1 MKVTLILKKSVTRYD
16 TESQATIYARLR
28 DGRQLDLVA
37 PTRLTI
43 NPNLWDDKTEQ
54 VKSKVVCDEAMRTRY
69 NNEARRLKTYIERAY
84 QNRPEETVSKGWLKE
99 ALDQYYNPQ
108 KYNLE
113 QVSAIKPTLTAL
125 FDEFLEK
132 HRLSEVRKKNYRV
145 IKRALQRYELYIR
158 ATQMGKKDFTLDV
171 DRVTADTLRDI
182 WSFLENEYRYCAI
195 YPEIYEA
202 IPEARTPQ
210 PRGKNTLLDCFSRI
224 RTFFYWC
231 NTHKKSRNRPFD
243 DFPLEECTYGTPYYI
258 TIEELH
264 RIYATNL
271 KRHPQLAIQR
281 DIFVFQCLIGCR
293 VGDLLKMTKSNLIGG
308 AIEYIP
314 RKTKEG
320 RPLTVRVPLNAM
332 ATEILARYE
341 ACDGDKLLPF
351 ISEQKYNLAI
361 KRIFKAAGLK
371 RLVTVI
377 NPTTREEEK
386 RVLYEIASSHLAR
399 RTFVGNLYRQVKDP
413 NLVGA
418 LSGHKEGSKAFAR
431 YRTIDDEMKKE
442 LVNLLS

>member
-37 PTRLTI
+37 PTHLTI
-43 NPNLWDDKTEQ
+43 NPNLWDDKAEQ
-54 VKSKVVCDEAMRTRY
+54 VKSKVICDDAMRTRY

-113 QVSAIKPTLTAL
+113 QESAIKPTLSAL

-158 ATQMGKKDFTLDV
+158 ATQMGKEDFTLDV

-231 NTHKKSRNRPFD
+231 NSHKKSRNRPFD

-258 TIEELH
+258 T
-264 RIYATNL
+264 
-271 KRHPQLAIQR
+271 
-281 DIFVFQCLIGCR
+281 IGCR

-341 ACDGDKLLPF
+341 AYDGDKLLPF

>member
-43 NPNLWDDKTEQ
+43 NPNLWDDKAEQ

-108 KYNLE
+108 KYNLK

-158 ATQMGKKDFTLDV
+158 ATQMGKEDFTLDV

-182 WSFLENEYRYCAI
+182 WNFLENEYRYCAI
-195 YPEIYEA
+195 YPFPRPA
-202 IPEARTPQ
+202 HRNPEART
-210 PRGKNTLLDCFSRI
+210 RCWTASRA
-224 RTFFYWC
+224 
-231 NTHKKSRNRPFD
+231 SEPSS
-243 DFPLEECTYGTPYYI
+243 
-258 TIEELH
+258 
-264 RIYATNL
+264 
-271 KRHPQLAIQR
+271 
-281 DIFVFQCLIGCR
+281 IG
-293 VGDLLKMTKSNLIGG
+293 
-308 AIEYIP
+308 A
-314 RKTKEG
+314 
-320 RPLTVRVPLNAM
+320 
-332 ATEILARYE
+332 
-341 ACDGDKLLPF
+341 
-351 ISEQKYNLAI
+351 
-361 KRIFKAAGLK
+361 
-371 RLVTVI
+371 TVI
-377 NPTTREEEK
+377 RRAGTGRSTISRWRSVPTG
-386 RVLYEIASSHLAR
+386 R
-399 RTFVGNLYRQVKDP
+399 RIISPSRSCT
-413 NLVGA
+413 
-418 LSGHKEGSKAFAR
+418 GS
-431 YRTIDDEMKKE
+431 TPPI
-442 LVNLLS
+442 

>member
-43 NPNLWDDKTEQ
+43 NPNLWDDKAEQ

-158 ATQMGKKDFTLDV
+158 ATQMGKEDFTLDV

-182 WSFLENEYRYCAI
+182 WNFLENEYRYCAI

-231 NTHKKSRNRPFD
+231 NSHKKSRRSAPTGRRIIS
-243 DFPLEECTYGTPYYI
+243 PSRSCTGSTTPI
-258 TIEELH
+258 
-264 RIYATNL
+264 
-271 KRHPQLAIQR
+271 
-281 DIFVFQCLIGCR
+281 
-293 VGDLLKMTKSNLIGG
+293 
-308 AIEYIP
+308 
-314 RKTKEG
+314 
-320 RPLTVRVPLNAM
+320 
-332 ATEILARYE
+332 
-341 ACDGDKLLPF
+341 
-351 ISEQKYNLAI
+351 
-361 KRIFKAAGLK
+361 
-371 RLVTVI
+371 
-377 NPTTREEEK
+377 
-386 RVLYEIASSHLAR
+386 
-399 RTFVGNLYRQVKDP
+399 
-413 NLVGA
+413 
-418 LSGHKEGSKAFAR
+418 
-431 YRTIDDEMKKE
+431 
-442 LVNLLS
+442 